1 MRLLFGQVPPHC
13 FYEDWRSTDYY
24 QLFNKNISYQCFA
37 INSQYLNRTGSQRLA
52 AYHVS
57 PGFWHRQVSTCVRFP
72 PQAASSTSICTLKYC
87 LWMFFFFWWFFHC
100 CSPKPLPYVI
110 WQWDGLMQ
118 VILFST
124 TDAGSGFMRKLVH
137 QPRCWRNEGF
147 AGLNWCHYNSDW
159 NKLFARVQILY
170 LNSHQIINFP
180 YVIIYLFNIT
190 VFNQFY

>member
-87 LWMFFFFWWFFHC
+87 LWMFFFLVIFSLLFTQT
-100 CSPKPLPYVI
+100 SPLCDMA
-110 WQWDGLMQ
+110 DGLMQ

-147 AGLNWCHYNSDW
+147 AGLNWCHNNSDW

-170 LNSHQIINFP
+170 LNSHQIIHFP
-180 YVIIYLFNIT
+180 YVITYLFNNK